1 MNYEKKVMVNAY
13 EILTKKD
20 FEWSYEFNH
29 SMRVQFVNLLLEY
42 FTEVEHYEKCAKLV
56 TILKGLENMNEN
68 ISETTTTGS
77 DNN

>member
-20 FEWSYEFNH
+20 FEWTYEFNH